1 MAKIIK
7 FVYSMIIYLS
17 LFLVTMKVGSGEPFF
32 LFRIHSL
39 FRSLHTVFYHLI
51 ITSYYSFFCFI
62 IEDICEADEDC
73 PQSDN
78 VFYVIKCIGNK
89 CEESTKHF

>member
-7 FVYSMIIYLS
+7 FVYSMILYLS
-17 LFLVTMKVGSGEPFF
+17 FVFVTMKVGSGEPFF
-32 LFRIHSL
+32 LFRIHSF
-39 FRSLHTVFYHLI
+39 FRSLHSLLSSHNNI
-51 ITSYYSFFCFI
+51 ILFFFCFI
-62 IEDICEADEDC
+62 IELICEADEDC

-78 VFYVIKCIGNK
+78 VFYVIKCIRNK

>member
-1 MAKIIK
+1 MEKNMAKIIK
-7 FVYSMIIYLS
+7 FVCSMILYLS
-17 LFLVTMKVGSGEPFF
+17 LFLVTMKVGS
-32 LFRIHSL
+32 
-39 FRSLHTVFYHLI
+39 
-51 ITSYYSFFCFI
+51 
-62 IEDICEADEDC
+62 EDICEADEDC